1 MSVDLNRSM
10 IYNCVEKGLKDIFH
24 MYKSRV
30 LSDIYWTT
38 PMLYIYIYIIHLLG
52 FLFYVV
58 DHLQFTPF
66 IPIVTTIRYWCEDQM
81 KSVSTQFIFMTLD
94 IKQTWTICLIHSKQ
108 WSIPL
113 FPAVLYLV
121 AVRYLRE
128 KTYTESTYS
137 LRCYLS
143 SSWLRPLVS
152 HMTSQL
158 TEHCYTTSGAI

>member
-66 IPIVTTIRYWCEDQM
+66 IPIVTTIRY
-81 KSVSTQFIFMTLD
+81 
-94 IKQTWTICLIHSKQ
+94 
-108 WSIPL
+108 
-113 FPAVLYLV
+113 
-121 AVRYLRE
+121 
-128 KTYTESTYS
+128 
-137 LRCYLS
+137 
-143 SSWLRPLVS
+143 
-152 HMTSQL
+152 
-158 TEHCYTTSGAI
+158 